1 MNETIE
7 SLRLSFDSGTI
18 LLLTIALEIALINV
32 YQVSPQKQ
40 VDDCI
45 KRSMATRLAKGQPR
59 KLKRVYYG

>member
-1 MNETIE
+1 MNETI
-7 SLRLSFDSGTI
+7 I
-18 LLLTIALEIALINV
+18 LLTIALEIALFNV